1 MSTHIIH
8 HALPL
13 TTRLVAG
20 GGKAILARDMARAQ
34 KLLAGKHP
42 HGPVAFHAKK
52 SGGAQRDAAAD
63 SVDVTDAGALINL
76 LSSQSVI

>member
-20 GGKAILARDMARAQ
+20 GGRAILASDRARAQ
-34 KLLAGKHP
+34 KLIAGKHH
-42 HGPVAFHAKK
+42 HGPAAFKARKT
-52 SGGAQRDAAAD
+52 GVVRRDAVAN
-63 SVDVTDAGALINL
+63 SVDVTDAGTLVNL
-76 LSSQSVI
+76 DS